1 MGKKG
6 GKKRLKYTFFT
17 LLPSDGSSAQCNAR
31 FPHFPPPPPRFYSIA
46 NEAKHRNE
54 LPGCRVPVFKG
65 FQPKTMRGFNGTT
78 HPAAQ
83 SVCLWNRGKKKTTK
97 KAIILIKTV
106 KKCKSENAKK
116 WFRLGEKRT
125 YVFLLRVWLPRGKS
139 QQDYPPVSPIP
150 SPN

>member
-6 GKKRLKYTFFT
+6 GKKVKIHIFHTPALGRQLCSMQRSFSP
-17 LLPSDGSSAQCNAR
+17 LP
-31 FPHFPPPPPRFYSIA
+31 PPPPPRFYSLA

-65 FQPKTMRGFNGTT
+65 FQPKTVCGFNGTT

-125 YVFLLRVWLPRGKS
+125 YVFLLRAWLPRGKS
-139 QQDYPPVSPIP
+139 QQDYLPVSPIP

>member
-6 GKKRLKYTFFT
+6 GNKVKIHIFHTPALGWQLCSMQRSFSPL
-17 LLPSDGSSAQCNAR
+17 
-31 FPHFPPPPPRFYSIA
+31 PPPPPRFYSIA

-83 SVCLWNRGKKKTTK
+83 SVCLWNRGKKTTTK
-97 KAIILIKTV
+97 KAIILIKTA

-116 WFRLGEKRT
+116 RFRLGEKRT
-125 YVFLLRVWLPRGKS
+125 YEFLLRVWLPRGKN